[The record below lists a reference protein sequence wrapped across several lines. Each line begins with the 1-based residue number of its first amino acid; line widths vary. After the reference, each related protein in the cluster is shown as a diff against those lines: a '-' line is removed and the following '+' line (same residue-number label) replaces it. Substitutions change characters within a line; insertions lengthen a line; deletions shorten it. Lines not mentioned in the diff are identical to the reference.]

1 MKENSDENSIEYFV
15 HLKKIKLFNPPL
27 DLSLS
32 SESSYDGQKYQYLL
46 FSYRDEEK
54 LKNANQGG
62 FMLLFNKNK
71 MRAIVKVADDSIP
84 IKISD
89 LQKIYGTDNIVSV
102 MGGFSK
108 SENVEIVESNEKN
121 PLQNIE
127 HSQCSGINKSPDI
140 GGCTE
145 ELKVNTADI
154 NLNEKT
160 KNTDVEARKE
170 DKNEVSEINKN
181 KDFIEELMISD
192 EIIVEQPINAPNDAP
207 NAEALIKNDQKNNM
221 QDIIEIPFINQNIIW
236 SPNLLQ
242 LPKVTQNR
250 LQSLCTT
257 SNTTIRKK
265 VENPMKEVI

>member
-1 MKENSDENSIEYFV
+1 M
-15 HLKKIKLFNPPL
+15 

-108 SENVEIVESNEKN
+108 SEKVEIVESNEKN

-181 KDFIEELMISD
+181 KDFIEELMIISD
-192 EIIVEQPINAPNDAP
+192 EIILEPPNAPNDAP
-207 NAEALIKNDQKNNM
+207 NAEASIENDQKNNM
-221 QDIIEIPFINQNIIW
+221 QEIIEIPSKDQDIIW
-236 SPNLLQ
+236 ISNLLE
-242 LPKVTQNR
+242 LPKVTHDR
-250 LQSLCTT
+250 LQSLCTQ
-257 SNTTIRKK
+257 SNPKIKKK
-265 VENPMKEVI
+265 VENPIKEVF